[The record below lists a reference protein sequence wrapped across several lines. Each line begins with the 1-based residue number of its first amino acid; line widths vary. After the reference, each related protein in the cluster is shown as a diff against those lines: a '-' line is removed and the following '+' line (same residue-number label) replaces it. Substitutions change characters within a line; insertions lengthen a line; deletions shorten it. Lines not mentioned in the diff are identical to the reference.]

1 MTHWASTSFHKW
13 ISDGCDIKSAAEVKC
28 LAMPTSISNN
38 DIGLLKHFVNL
49 RYLNISSCNLSAIP
63 EEVWELTQLEDLYIQ
78 KNNICEISPKIK
90 NLTNLKFF
98 DCRYNNLTAFP
109 VEICQLTKLN
119 NFIFNGNKLD
129 ILDSNIIDFITQIN
143 IPATTDIQYKNMT
156 VDYGATGPAQLK
168 LTTFG
173 SN

>member
-90 NLTNLKFF
+90 NLTNLKRFN
-98 DCRYNNLTAFP
+98 CNSNKLTAFP
-109 VEICQLTKLN
+109 VEICQLTKLYC
-119 NFIFNGNKLD
+119 FIYYGNQLDVLDPDVVDFLHNLNKLTS
-129 ILDSNIIDFITQIN
+129 I
-143 IPATTDIQYKNMT
+143 
-156 VDYGATGPAQLK
+156 
-168 LTTFG
+168 
-173 SN
+173 

>member
-63 EEVWELTQLEDLYIQ
+63 EEVWELTQLEDLYIH
-78 KNNICEISPKIK
+78 KNHICEISPKIK
-90 NLTNLKFF
+90 NLINLKFF
-98 DCRYNNLTAFP
+98 DCRHNFLTAFP
-109 VEICQLTKLN
+109 VEICQLTKLLEIN
-119 NFIFNGNKLD
+119 YDGNKFDVLD
-129 ILDSNIIDFITQIN
+129 PAVIDFLRKLLQ
-143 IPATTDIQYKNMT
+143 TT
-156 VDYGATGPAQLK
+156 
-168 LTTFG
+168 
-173 SN
+173 